1 MRDMVLFITLN
12 QAFKSVNN
20 FKTEAEKIRAFDFI
34 LQKANSMLK
43 LVNTRLEAM
52 ESKTE
57 KKLKREKDKIK
68 LNEKISIE
76 VEKNRNILIS
86 SEITKPLVEEFEKQ
100 YLILKELLKLTTK
113 E

>member
-20 FKTEAEKIRAFDFI
+20 FKTEAEKVRAFEFI

-43 LVNTRLEAM
+43 LVNTRLEGI

-57 KKLKREKDKIK
+57 KKIKKEKDKIK
-68 LNEKISIE
+68 LNEKIAVE
-76 VEKNRNILIS
+76 VEKNRNILIL
-86 SEITKPLVEEFEKQ
+86 SENTRLLVEEFEKQ
-100 YLILKELLKLTTK
+100 YSKLKELLNLGDMK
-113 E
+113 

>member
-20 FKTEAEKIRAFDFI
+20 FKTEAEKVRAFEFI

-43 LVNTRLEAM
+43 LVNTRLEGI

-57 KKLKREKDKIK
+57 KKIKKEKDKIK
-68 LNEKISIE
+68 LNEKIAVE
-76 VEKNRNILIS
+76 VEKNRNILIL
-86 SEITKPLVEEFEKQ
+86 SESTRLLVEEFEKQ
-100 YLILKELLKLTTK
+100 YSKLKELLNLGDMK
-113 E
+113 